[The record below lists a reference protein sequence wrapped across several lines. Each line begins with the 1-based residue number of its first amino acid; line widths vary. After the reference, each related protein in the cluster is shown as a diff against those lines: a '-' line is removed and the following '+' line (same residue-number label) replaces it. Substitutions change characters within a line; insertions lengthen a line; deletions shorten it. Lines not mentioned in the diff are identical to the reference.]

1 MAAKNEPKIFEEFFN
16 VIKSELS
23 YIISM
28 QNRKTKLAK
37 MRTTIIRRTLDEF
50 VAMQVSS
57 SA

>member
-57 SA
+57 ST